1 MVVVVSQVE
10 GGEGETNFPKE
21 LVPTKPVPVPD
32 TQPQGTRLK
41 VSSTGDFVLQWRW
54 ISQ

>member
-10 GGEGETNFPKE
+10 GGDGETNFSEE

-32 TQPQGTRLK
+32 TQPQGTGIK
-41 VSSTGDFVLQWRW
+41 ETAVHFVLPGRYGME
-54 ISQ
+54 